1 MKSLLQR
8 QILKKKEAAT
18 KSTDDIKPEQ
28 IKTKSRSVNISR
40 LVNVRA
46 NNYKQRAFGG
56 VMNLE
61 LTVNNDSKFEL
72 DKVIVELQYLKP
84 SEQPLKTERII
95 FNSIE
100 ANGPQ
105 TLKIPDYLR
114 GVKVAYRVTEIES
127 SQYDR
132 HTAGL

>member
-1 MKSLLQR
+1 MKSLLQTP
-8 QILKKKEAAT
+8 ILKKKDAAT
-18 KSTDDIKPEQ
+18 KSTDDTKPEQ

-100 ANGPQ
+100 ANGSQ